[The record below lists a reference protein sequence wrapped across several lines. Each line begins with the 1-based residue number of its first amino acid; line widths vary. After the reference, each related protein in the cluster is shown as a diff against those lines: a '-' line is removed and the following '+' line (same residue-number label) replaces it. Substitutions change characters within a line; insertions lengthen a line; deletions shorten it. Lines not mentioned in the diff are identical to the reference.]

1 MITCIPNV
9 LDRQGLEKVKAMIAR
24 MPFVDG
30 GTTAKGRAKDRKQNE
45 QIRKDPALGAQE
57 LDRFLIEAL
66 HASEAFQ
73 VAAFPRHVLP
83 PTISR
88 YRPGMQ
94 YGLHAD
100 NAFVGGIHSRMRS
113 DLSVTIF
120 LNDPESY
127 DGGELIIAAGAGQ
140 EEVKLMAGEAVVYPS
155 SSLHRVSPVTRGER
169 LAAITW
175 VQSYVRGTE
184 QRELLADLRT
194 MSKRLNEIDA
204 DSHAADVGVK
214 AYYNL
219 LRMWSDG

>member
-9 LDRQGLEKVKAMIAR
+9 LDRQGLDKAKAMIAR

-30 GTTAKGRAKDRKQNE
+30 GATAKGRAKDRKQNE

-66 HASEAFQ
+66 HASEDFQ

-100 NAFVGGIHSRMRS
+100 NAFVGGLNARMRS
-113 DLSVTIF
+113 DLSVTLF
-120 LNDPESY
+120 LNDPENY
-127 DGGELIIAAGAGQ
+127 DGGELIITTGAGQ

-155 SSLHRVSPVTRGER
+155 SSLHRVNAVTRGER

-175 VQSYVRGTE
+175 VQSYVRGIE

-194 MSKRLNEIDA
+194 MSKRLNEIDP
-204 DSHAADVGVK
+204 DSPAADVGVK